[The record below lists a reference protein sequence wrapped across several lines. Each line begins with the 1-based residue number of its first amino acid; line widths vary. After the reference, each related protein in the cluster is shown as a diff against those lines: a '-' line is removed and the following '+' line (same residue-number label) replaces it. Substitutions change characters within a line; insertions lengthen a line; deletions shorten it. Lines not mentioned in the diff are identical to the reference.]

1 MFHVFFNNI
10 PCFIFNGHDGPNFTK
25 SILEA
30 PLKRFF
36 QTPFM
41 IFSIIFIYQLLTLLM
56 LINLISPC
64 FVDLMQVKNIVLL
77 IFQTSKIKCFICDFF
92 NPHLLVCDLSSSSV
106 AGNSGR
112 SMLQKTWIKI
122 IFLCMIPLIILNIYY
137 DPSTYLVQLPH

>member
-1 MFHVFFNNI
+1 MFFFNNI

-30 PLKRFF
+30 PLKRLF
-36 QTPFM
+36 QTPFV